1 MNISA
6 WKYYLS
12 LYQKLSFPLLSCIA
26 ISVLQSL
33 LVFPIVLIIRYSFDT
48 IIPSHDLQ
56 KLLIVGFILLIINI
70 FNVIIPLFTRYLT
83 LKTTKMVIQDLRNLL
98 LNKCF
103 LLSRTFY
110 TKTDINRLHASF
122 VQDTYRLDVMSN
134 ALVVQLLPSII
145 IVVGLSVIL
154 LYMNWLLFLIMIII
168 TPLLFFVRII
178 VKKRQKSRIN
188 DYHRSFEKFSKGIL
202 HVLHSMDLIR
212 SQTAE
217 KSEIKKQKQNF
228 ELECNNSRAM
238 AWLNSAHNLI
248 QNGISSVSGILILVI
263 GGIAVSKGT
272 MSIGSLLSFFVAA
285 SYLNGNLQTFFT
297 SIPQIM
303 EGNESLN
310 TLYELVCQK
319 DTLPY
324 KGMKEI
330 PFRGG
335 ICFQSVYFGY
345 NNEFLL
351 REINLSINPSDIVVL
366 MGLNGT
372 GKSTIVHL
380 IMGFYRPPE
389 GRILADDHPFDTLDI
404 ISLRKNIGLV
414 LQDPFTFSGTIRDNL
429 TYGKPDA
436 NDEDL
441 HKACELAVALDF
453 IKELPHGFN
462 TSVGE
467 GGVLL
472 SGGQRQRIVIARAL
486 LRKPKLLILDE
497 PTNHLDE
504 PTVALLLNNLKNLAD
519 APAILIVTQDANISC
534 KANFTYIL
542 DKNGQISRRESRHT

>member
-1 MNISA
+1 MNFSA

-12 LYQKLSFPLLSCIA
+12 LYQKLSFPLLGCIV

-48 IIPSHDLQ
+48 IIPSNDLH
-56 KLLIVGFILLIINI
+56 KLLIAGFILLIINV

-83 LKTTKMVIQDLRNLL
+83 LKTTKTVILDLRVLL

-145 IVVGLSVIL
+145 IAIGLSVIL
-154 LYMNWLLFLIMIII
+154 LYMNWLLFLVMVII

-178 VKKRQKSRIN
+178 VKKQQKSRIN

-202 HVLHSMDLIR
+202 HVLHSMNLIR

-217 KSEIKKQKQNF
+217 NIEIIKQKQNF
-228 ELECNNSRAM
+228 DLECNNSSAM
-238 AWLNSAHNLI
+238 AWLNSAQILI
-248 QNGISSVSGILILVI
+248 QNGISSISGILILVI
-263 GGIAVSKGT
+263 GGIAVGKGT
-272 MSIGSLLSFFVAA
+272 MSFGSLLSFFVAA
-285 SYLNGNLQTFFT
+285 SYMNTNLQTIFT
-297 SIPQIM
+297 SVPQIL

-310 TLYELVCQK
+310 TLFNLVCLD

-324 KGMKEI
+324 NGTKEI
-330 PFRGG
+330 LFKGG
-335 ICFQSVYFGY
+335 ICFQSVSFGY
-345 NNEFLL
+345 KNEFLL
-351 REINLSINPSDIVVL
+351 RGINLSINPSEIVVL
-366 MGLNGT
+366 RGLNGT

-380 IMGFYRPPE
+380 IMGFYRPSE
-389 GRILADDHPFDTLDI
+389 GRILADDHPLDVLDI
-404 ISLRKNIGLV
+404 ISLRKDIGLV
-414 LQDPFTFSGTIRDNL
+414 LQDPVTFSGTIRENI
-429 TYGKPDA
+429 TYGKPEA
-436 NDEDL
+436 HDEEVN
-441 HKACELAVALDF
+441 KACELAVALDF
-453 IKELPHGFN
+453 IKDLPHGFN
-462 TSVGE
+462 TQVGE

-504 PTVALLLNNLKNLAD
+504 PTVTLLLNNLKNLAH
-519 APAILIVTQDANISC
+519 APTILIVTQDANIFF
-534 KANFTYIL
+534 KANITYFL
-542 DKNGQISRRESRHT
+542 DKNGQITGRESQNT